1 LAKSSRAYKSSKRS
15 RELARQKKQEEKR
28 QRRIARA
35 QLPHAEG
42 SGPELDM
49 DPEET
54 RDLGPDAEPGDQT
67 PEGETPE
74 GETPEGA

>member
-1 LAKSSRAYKSSKRS
+1 MAKSSRAYKSSKRG

-35 QLPHAEG
+35 QQPHTAG

-49 DPEET
+49 NPEET
-54 RDLGPDAEPGDQT
+54 RDLTQETEPG
-67 PEGETPE
+67 GETPE
-74 GETPEGA
+74 GETPEGGTPETA